1 MLLKTEPYYTMGLTL
16 KTANLGTIVINK
28 VVTQFAED
36 NGAETQWTL
45 DDIRTVF
52 GILTLS
58 KFQCILKML

>member
-1 MLLKTEPYYTMGLTL
+1 MLLKTEPYYTMVLTL

-28 VVTQFAED
+28 VVTQLAED

-45 DDIRTVF
+45 DEIRTVF